1 MTKIDPKITLCKVK
15 FNLGACKGLI
25 KDEIDSLGNTA
36 RNFFQFVQT
45 FGIELRLR
53 NFVNI
58 WMIEDRI
65 QNLESATCSVFQ
77 MYFYEK
83 LFNSDKNST
92 IQDDTKLTK
101 RTVEILLNEIFSLDD
116 QANETK
122 IEEYASNTG
131 VKISI

>member
-1 MTKIDPKITLCKVK
+1 MTKIDQKITLCKAK
-15 FNLGACKGLI
+15 FNFGACRGLI

-36 RNFFQFVQT
+36 RNFFQFVQV

-65 QNLESATCSVFQ
+65 QNLESATWSVFQ

-101 RTVEILLNEIFSLDD
+101 RTVEILLNELFSLDD